1 MMYVCYIICVLV
13 NVFHKDVIKLKIEK
27 INESQIKLIL
37 TEADLT
43 ERDIKLEDLTMPSE
57 KTQALFHDIM
67 EKALEEYDFISENT
81 PLMVEAV
88 PVGLDG
94 IMIIVTKID
103 SKNSEG
109 FGAKMLSQQKDLRRF
124 KRKPLVFQEG
134 EADKN
139 SDILI
144 YSFSKLDDVIDF
156 SLRVADTYHDASSL
170 YKMYDRYF
178 IVLQIKQDGDEN
190 KAEEL
195 ELILGE
201 YGQKHI
207 SVQLSQYYLIE
218 HGETIIENKA
228 ITLLSKCFAC

>member
-1 MMYVCYIICVLV
+1 MIE
-13 NVFHKDVIKLKIEK
+13 LKIEK

-37 TEADLT
+37 TQADLS
-43 ERDIKLEDLTMPSE
+43 ERNIKLEDLTIPSE
-57 KTQALFHDIM
+57 KTQELFHDIM
-67 EKALEEYDFISENT
+67 ETALEEYDFISENT

-88 PVGLDG
+88 PVGLDS

-103 SKNSEG
+103 SKSQESI
-109 FGAKMLSQQKDLRRF
+109 GAKILSQQKDLRRF
-124 KRKPLVFQEG
+124 KRKSLVFQEG
-134 EADKN
+134 ESDKN

-144 YSFSKLDDVIDF
+144 YSFAKLDDVIDF
-156 SLRVADTYHDASSL
+156 SLRIADTYHDASSL

-207 SVQLSQYYLIE
+207 SVQLSKYYLIE

-228 ITLLSKCFAC
+228 ITLLSKCFTC

>member
-1 MMYVCYIICVLV
+1 
-13 NVFHKDVIKLKIEK
+13 
-27 INESQIKLIL
+27 
-37 TEADLT
+37 
-43 ERDIKLEDLTMPSE
+43 
-57 KTQALFHDIM
+57 M

-103 SKNSEG
+103 NKNQENIG
-109 FGAKMLSQQKDLRRF
+109 HKLLSQQKDLRRF

-134 EADKN
+134 EIDKN

-144 YSFSKLDDVIDF
+144 YSFEKLDDVIDL
-156 SLRVADTYHDASSL
+156 SLRIAESYHDASSL
-170 YKMYDRYF
+170 YKLHNKYF
-178 IVLQIKQDGDEN
+178 LVLQMKQDGDEN
-190 KAEEL
+190 KTEEL

-207 SVQLSQYYLIE
+207 SIQLSKYYLLE
-218 HGETIIENKA
+218 HAETIIENKA
-228 ITLLSKCFAC
+228 VTLLSKSFAC

>member
-1 MMYVCYIICVLV
+1 MIE
-13 NVFHKDVIKLKIEK
+13 LKIEK

-37 TEADLT
+37 TQADLS
-43 ERDIKLEDLTMPSE
+43 ERNIKLEDLTIPSE
-57 KTQALFHDIM
+57 KTQELFHDIM
-67 EKALEEYDFISENT
+67 ETALEEYDFISENT

-88 PVGLDG
+88 PVGLDS

-103 SKNSEG
+103 SKSQESI
-109 FGAKMLSQQKDLRRF
+109 GAKILSQQKDLRRF
-124 KRKPLVFQEG
+124 KRKSLVFLEG
-134 EADKN
+134 ESDKN

-144 YSFSKLDDVIDF
+144 YSFAKLDDVIDF
-156 SLRVADTYHDASSL
+156 SLRIADTYHDASSL
-170 YKMYDRYF
+170 YKLYDRYF

-207 SVQLSQYYLIE
+207 SVQLSKYYLIE

-228 ITLLSKCFAC
+228 ITLLSKCFTC

>member
-1 MMYVCYIICVLV
+1 MIE
-13 NVFHKDVIKLKIEK
+13 LKIEK
-27 INESQIKLIL
+27 INESQIKLVL
-37 TEADLT
+37 TQADLS
-43 ERDIKLEDLTMPSE
+43 ERNIKLEDLTIPSE

-81 PLMVEAV
+81 PLMLEAV

-103 SKNSEG
+103 NKNQENIG
-109 FGAKMLSQQKDLRRF
+109 HKLLSQQKDLRRF

-134 EADKN
+134 EIDKN

-144 YSFSKLDDVIDF
+144 YSFEKLDDVIDL
-156 SLRVADTYHDASSL
+156 SLRIAESYHDASSL
-170 YKMYDRYF
+170 YKLHNKYF
-178 IVLQIKQDGDEN
+178 LVLQMKQDGDEN
-190 KAEEL
+190 KTEEL

-207 SVQLSQYYLIE
+207 SIQLSKYYLLE
-218 HGETIIENKA
+218 HAETIIENKA
-228 ITLLSKCFAC
+228 VTLLSKSFAC

>member
-1 MMYVCYIICVLV
+1 MYF
-13 NVFHKDVIKLKIEK
+13 NKDVIELKIEK

-37 TEADLT
+37 TQADLS

-103 SKNSEG
+103 TKNSEVLG
-109 FGAKMLSQQKDLRRF
+109 TKMFSQQKDLRRF
-124 KRKPLVFQEG
+124 RRKSLMFQEG
-134 EADKN
+134 EMDKN

-144 YSFSKLDDVIDF
+144 YSFSKLDDIIDF
-156 SLRVADTYHDASSL
+156 SLRIADTYHDASSL
-170 YKMYDRYF
+170 YKLHDRYF
-178 IVLQIKQDGDEN
+178 IVLQMKQDGDEN

-195 ELILGE
+195 EMILGE

-207 SVQLSQYYLIE
+207 STQLSKYYLLE

-228 ITLLSKCFAC
+228 ITILSKTFAC

>member
-1 MMYVCYIICVLV
+1 MYNIICVLV

-94 IMIIVTKID
+94 IMIIVTKMD

-109 FGAKMLSQQKDLRRF
+109 FSAKMLSQQKDLHRF

-201 YGQKHI
+201 YAKKHM
-207 SVQLSQYYLIE
+207 SVQLSKYYLIE
-218 HGETIIENKA
+218 HGETMIENKA

>member
-1 MMYVCYIICVLV
+1 MYF
-13 NVFHKDVIKLKIEK
+13 NKDVIELKIEK

-37 TEADLT
+37 TQADLS

-103 SKNSEG
+103 TKNSEVL
-109 FGAKMLSQQKDLRRF
+109 GAKMFSQQKDLRRF
-124 KRKPLVFQEG
+124 RRKPLMFQEG
-134 EADKN
+134 EMDKN

-156 SLRVADTYHDASSL
+156 SLRIADTYHDASSL
-170 YKMYDRYF
+170 YKLHDRYF
-178 IVLQIKQDGDEN
+178 IVLQMKQDGDEN

-195 ELILGE
+195 EMILGE

-207 SVQLSQYYLIE
+207 STQLSKYYLLE

-228 ITLLSKCFAC
+228 ITILSKTFAC

>member
-1 MMYVCYIICVLV
+1 M
-13 NVFHKDVIKLKIEK
+13 KIEK

-37 TEADLT
+37 TQADLS
-43 ERDIKLEDLTMPSE
+43 ERNIKLEDLTIPSE
-57 KTQALFHDIM
+57 KTQELFHDIM
-67 EKALEEYDFISENT
+67 ETALEEYDFISENT

-88 PVGLDG
+88 PVGLDS

-103 SKNSEG
+103 SKNQESI
-109 FGAKMLSQQKDLRRF
+109 GAKILSQQKDLRRF
-124 KRKPLVFQEG
+124 KRKSLVFQEG
-134 EADKN
+134 ESDKN

-144 YSFSKLDDVIDF
+144 YSFAKLDDVIDF
-156 SLRVADTYHDASSL
+156 SLRIADTYHDASSL
-170 YKMYDRYF
+170 YKLYDRYF

-207 SVQLSQYYLIE
+207 SVQLSKYYLIE

-228 ITLLSKCFAC
+228 ITLLSKCFTC

>member
-1 MMYVCYIICVLV
+1 M
-13 NVFHKDVIKLKIEK
+13 KIEK

-37 TEADLT
+37 TQADLS
-43 ERDIKLEDLTMPSE
+43 ERNIKLEDLTIPSE
-57 KTQALFHDIM
+57 KTQELFHDIM
-67 EKALEEYDFISENT
+67 ETALEEYDFISENT

-88 PVGLDG
+88 PVGLDS

-103 SKNSEG
+103 SKNQESI
-109 FGAKMLSQQKDLRRF
+109 GAKILSQQKDLRRF
-124 KRKPLVFQEG
+124 KRKSLVFQEG
-134 EADKN
+134 ESDKN

-144 YSFSKLDDVIDF
+144 YSFAKLDDVIDF
-156 SLRVADTYHDASSL
+156 SLRIADTYHDASSL

-207 SVQLSQYYLIE
+207 SVQLSKYYLIE

>member
-1 MMYVCYIICVLV
+1 MIE
-13 NVFHKDVIKLKIEK
+13 LKIEK

-37 TEADLT
+37 TQADLS
-43 ERDIKLEDLTMPSE
+43 ERNIKLEDLTIPSE
-57 KTQALFHDIM
+57 KTQELFHDIM
-67 EKALEEYDFISENT
+67 ETALEEYDFISENT

-88 PVGLDG
+88 PVGLDS

-103 SKNSEG
+103 SKSQESI
-109 FGAKMLSQQKDLRRF
+109 GAKILSQQKDLRRF
-124 KRKPLVFQEG
+124 KRKSLVFQEG
-134 EADKN
+134 ESDKN

-144 YSFSKLDDVIDF
+144 YSFAKLDDVIDF
-156 SLRVADTYHDASSL
+156 SLRIADTYHDASSL
-170 YKMYDRYF
+170 YKLYDRYF

-207 SVQLSQYYLIE
+207 SVQLSKYYLIE

-228 ITLLSKCFAC
+228 ITLLSKCFTC

>member
-1 MMYVCYIICVLV
+1 MIE
-13 NVFHKDVIKLKIEK
+13 LKIEK

-37 TEADLT
+37 TQADLS
-43 ERDIKLEDLTMPSE
+43 ERNIKLEDLTIPSE
-57 KTQALFHDIM
+57 KTQELFHDIM
-67 EKALEEYDFISENT
+67 ETALEEYDFISENT

-88 PVGLDG
+88 PVGLDS

-103 SKNSEG
+103 SKSQESI
-109 FGAKMLSQQKDLRRF
+109 GAKILSQQKDLRRF
-124 KRKPLVFQEG
+124 KRKSLVFQEG
-134 EADKN
+134 ESDKN

-144 YSFSKLDDVIDF
+144 YSFAKLDDVIDF
-156 SLRVADTYHDASSL
+156 SLRIADTYHDASSL
-170 YKMYDRYF
+170 YKLYDRYF

-207 SVQLSQYYLIE
+207 SVQLSKYYLIE
-218 HGETIIENKA
+218 HGETMIENKA

>member
-1 MMYVCYIICVLV
+1 M
-13 NVFHKDVIKLKIEK
+13 KIEK

-37 TEADLT
+37 TQADLS
-43 ERDIKLEDLTMPSE
+43 ERNIKLEDLTIPSE
-57 KTQALFHDIM
+57 KTQELFHDIM
-67 EKALEEYDFISENT
+67 ETALEEYDFISENT

-88 PVGLDG
+88 PVGLDS

-103 SKNSEG
+103 SKSQESI
-109 FGAKMLSQQKDLRRF
+109 GAKILSQQKDLRRF
-124 KRKPLVFQEG
+124 KRKSLVFQDG
-134 EADKN
+134 ESDKN
-139 SDILI
+139 SEILI
-144 YSFSKLDDVIDF
+144 YSFAKLDDVIDF
-156 SLRVADTYHDASSL
+156 SLRIADTYHDASSL
-170 YKMYDRYF
+170 YKLYDRYF

-207 SVQLSQYYLIE
+207 SVQLSKYYLIE

>member
-1 MMYVCYIICVLV
+1 MIE
-13 NVFHKDVIKLKIEK
+13 LKIEK

-37 TEADLT
+37 TQADLS
-43 ERDIKLEDLTMPSE
+43 ERNIKLEDLTIPSE
-57 KTQALFHDIM
+57 KTQEHFHDIM
-67 EKALEEYDFISENT
+67 ETALEEYDFISENT

-88 PVGLDG
+88 PVGLDS

-103 SKNSEG
+103 SKSQESI
-109 FGAKMLSQQKDLRRF
+109 GAKILSQQKDLRRF
-124 KRKPLVFQEG
+124 KRKSLVFQEG
-134 EADKN
+134 ESDKN

-144 YSFSKLDDVIDF
+144 YSFAKLDDVIDF
-156 SLRVADTYHDASSL
+156 SLRIADTYHDASSL

-207 SVQLSQYYLIE
+207 SVQLSKYYLIE

-228 ITLLSKCFAC
+228 ITLLSKCFTC

>member
-1 MMYVCYIICVLV
+1 MIE
-13 NVFHKDVIKLKIEK
+13 LKIEK

-37 TEADLT
+37 TQADLS
-43 ERDIKLEDLTMPSE
+43 ERNIKLEDLTIPSE
-57 KTQALFHDIM
+57 KTQELFHDIM
-67 EKALEEYDFISENT
+67 ETALEEYDFISENT

-88 PVGLDG
+88 PVGLDS

-103 SKNSEG
+103 SKNQESI
-109 FGAKMLSQQKDLRRF
+109 GAKILSQQKDLRRF
-124 KRKPLVFQEG
+124 KRKSLVFQEG
-134 EADKN
+134 ESDKN

-144 YSFSKLDDVIDF
+144 YSFAKLDDVIDF
-156 SLRVADTYHDASSL
+156 SLRIADTYHDASSL
-170 YKMYDRYF
+170 YKLYDRYF

-207 SVQLSQYYLIE
+207 SVQLSKYYLIE
-218 HGETIIENKA
+218 HGEIIIENKA
-228 ITLLSKCFAC
+228 ITLLSKCFTC

>member
-1 MMYVCYIICVLV
+1 M
-13 NVFHKDVIKLKIEK
+13 KIEK

-37 TEADLT
+37 TQADLS
-43 ERDIKLEDLTMPSE
+43 ERNIKLEDLTIPSE
-57 KTQALFHDIM
+57 KTQELFHDIM
-67 EKALEEYDFISENT
+67 ETALEEYDFISENT

-88 PVGLDG
+88 PVGLDS

-103 SKNSEG
+103 SKNQESI
-109 FGAKMLSQQKDLRRF
+109 GAKILSQQKDLRRF
-124 KRKPLVFQEG
+124 KRKSLVFQEG
-134 EADKN
+134 ESDKN

-144 YSFSKLDDVIDF
+144 YSFAKLDDVIDF
-156 SLRVADTYHDASSL
+156 SLRIADTYHDASSL
-170 YKMYDRYF
+170 YKLYDRYF

-207 SVQLSQYYLIE
+207 SVQLSKYYLIE
-218 HGETIIENKA
+218 HGEIIIENKA
-228 ITLLSKCFAC
+228 ITLLSKCFTC

>member
-1 MMYVCYIICVLV
+1 MYF
-13 NVFHKDVIKLKIEK
+13 NKDVIELKIEK

-37 TEADLT
+37 TQADLS

-103 SKNSEG
+103 AKNSEVLG
-109 FGAKMLSQQKDLRRF
+109 TKMLSQQKDLRRF
-124 KRKPLVFQEG
+124 RRKPLVFQEA

-156 SLRVADTYHDASSL
+156 SLRISDTYHDASSL
-170 YKMYDRYF
+170 YKLHDRYF
-178 IVLQIKQDGDEN
+178 MVLQIKQDGDEN

-207 SVQLSQYYLIE
+207 SIQLSKYYLLE

-228 ITLLSKCFAC
+228 VTILSKTFAC

>member
-1 MMYVCYIICVLV
+1 MYF
-13 NVFHKDVIKLKIEK
+13 NKDVIELKIEK

-37 TEADLT
+37 TQADLS
-43 ERDIKLEDLTMPSE
+43 ERNIKLEDLTIPSE
-57 KTQALFHDIM
+57 KTQELFHDIM
-67 EKALEEYDFISENT
+67 ETALEEYDFISENT

-88 PVGLDG
+88 PVGLDS

-103 SKNSEG
+103 SKSQESI
-109 FGAKMLSQQKDLRRF
+109 GAKILSQQKDLRRF
-124 KRKPLVFQEG
+124 KRKSLVFQEG
-134 EADKN
+134 ESDKN

-144 YSFSKLDDVIDF
+144 YSFAKLDDVIDF
-156 SLRVADTYHDASSL
+156 SLRIADTYHDASSL
-170 YKMYDRYF
+170 YKLYDRYF

-190 KAEEL
+190 KSEEL

-201 YGQKHI
+201 YGQKHV
-207 SVQLSQYYLIE
+207 SVQLSKYYLIE

>member
-1 MMYVCYIICVLV
+1 
-13 NVFHKDVIKLKIEK
+13 VIELKIEK

-37 TEADLT
+37 TQADLS
-43 ERDIKLEDLTMPSE
+43 ERNIKLEDLTIPSE
-57 KTQALFHDIM
+57 KTQELFHDIM
-67 EKALEEYDFISENT
+67 ETALEEYDFISENT

-88 PVGLDG
+88 PVGLDS

-103 SKNSEG
+103 SKSQESI
-109 FGAKMLSQQKDLRRF
+109 GAKILSQQKDLRRF
-124 KRKPLVFQEG
+124 KRKSLVFQEG
-134 EADKN
+134 ESDKN

-144 YSFSKLDDVIDF
+144 YSFAKLDDVIDF
-156 SLRVADTYHDASSL
+156 SLRIADTYHDASSL
-170 YKMYDRYF
+170 YKLYDRYF

-207 SVQLSQYYLIE
+207 SVQLSKYYLIE

-228 ITLLSKCFAC
+228 ITLLSKCFTC

>member
-1 MMYVCYIICVLV
+1 M
-13 NVFHKDVIKLKIEK
+13 KIEK

-37 TEADLT
+37 TQADLS
-43 ERDIKLEDLTMPSE
+43 ERNIKLEDLTIPSE
-57 KTQALFHDIM
+57 KTQELFHDIM
-67 EKALEEYDFISENT
+67 ETALEEYDFISENT

-88 PVGLDG
+88 PVGLDS

-103 SKNSEG
+103 SKSQESI
-109 FGAKMLSQQKDLRRF
+109 GAKILSQQKDLRRF
-124 KRKPLVFQEG
+124 KRKSLVFQEG
-134 EADKN
+134 ESDKN

-144 YSFSKLDDVIDF
+144 YSFAKLDDVIDF
-156 SLRVADTYHDASSL
+156 SLRIADTYHDASSL
-170 YKMYDRYF
+170 YKLYDRYF

-207 SVQLSQYYLIE
+207 SVQLSKYYLIE

-228 ITLLSKCFAC
+228 ITLLSKCFTC

>member
-1 MMYVCYIICVLV
+1 M
-13 NVFHKDVIKLKIEK
+13 KIEK

-37 TEADLT
+37 TQADLS
-43 ERDIKLEDLTMPSE
+43 ERNIKLEDLTIPSE
-57 KTQALFHDIM
+57 KTQELFHDIM
-67 EKALEEYDFISENT
+67 ETALEEYDFISENT

-88 PVGLDG
+88 PGGLDS

-103 SKNSEG
+103 SKSQESI
-109 FGAKMLSQQKDLRRF
+109 GAKILSQQKDLRRF
-124 KRKPLVFQEG
+124 KRKSLVFQEG
-134 EADKN
+134 ESDKN

-144 YSFSKLDDVIDF
+144 YSFAKLDDVIDF
-156 SLRVADTYHDASSL
+156 SLRIADTYHDASSL
-170 YKMYDRYF
+170 YKLYDRYF

-207 SVQLSQYYLIE
+207 SVQLSKYYLIE

-228 ITLLSKCFAC
+228 ITLLSKCFTC

>member
-1 MMYVCYIICVLV
+1 MIE
-13 NVFHKDVIKLKIEK
+13 LKIEK

-37 TEADLT
+37 TQADLS
-43 ERDIKLEDLTMPSE
+43 ERNIKLEDLTIPSE
-57 KTQALFHDIM
+57 KTQELFHDIM
-67 EKALEEYDFISENT
+67 ETALEEYDFISENT

-88 PVGLDG
+88 PVGLDS

-103 SKNSEG
+103 SKSQESI
-109 FGAKMLSQQKDLRRF
+109 GAKILSQQKDLRRF
-124 KRKPLVFQEG
+124 KRKSLVFQEG
-134 EADKN
+134 ESDKN

-144 YSFSKLDDVIDF
+144 YSFAKLDDVIDF

-201 YGQKHI
+201 YGQKHM
-207 SVQLSQYYLIE
+207 SVQLSKYYLIE
-218 HGETIIENKA
+218 HGETMIENKA

>member
-1 MMYVCYIICVLV
+1 MYF
-13 NVFHKDVIKLKIEK
+13 NKDVIELKIEK

-37 TEADLT
+37 TQADLS
-43 ERDIKLEDLTMPSE
+43 ERNIKLEDLTIPSE
-57 KTQALFHDIM
+57 KTQELFHDIM
-67 EKALEEYDFISENT
+67 ETALEEYDFISENT

-88 PVGLDG
+88 PVGLDS

-103 SKNSEG
+103 SKSQESI
-109 FGAKMLSQQKDLRRF
+109 GAKILSQQKDLRRF
-124 KRKPLVFQEG
+124 KRKSLVFQEG
-134 EADKN
+134 ESDKN

-144 YSFSKLDDVIDF
+144 YSFAKLDDVIDF
-156 SLRVADTYHDASSL
+156 SLRIADTYHDASSL
-170 YKMYDRYF
+170 YKLYDRYF

-207 SVQLSQYYLIE
+207 SVQLSKYYLIE

-228 ITLLSKCFAC
+228 ITLLSKCFTC